1 MLADDDREPLLQNL
15 TSTLTHAASVVGS
28 TVTAVASA
36 EPPEAEGGRSKGW
49 ASLWKGGRHGH
60 GHDHSHAGHGC
71 RKDETGNLPEVV
83 EAARINREQT
93 RTIRGEEMTDFKDIL
108 NDGPPEL
115 DLFQAAQQGLLSRI
129 RELLEDGRTRP
140 TDVDTEKC
148 TALHWAAINNHI
160 AVAEYLIEKGAELDA
175 IGGELQ
181 ATPLHWAA
189 RFAFCVPDK
198 DVQYNCGLD
207 INAIPVSAS
216 RSGHI
221 QMVYVLS
228 KAGANPAL
236 KDNQGYNALHLAA
249 HAGHALMAVY
259 LIASGMD
266 IDSPDGMARTALMW
280 SAYQGNSYD
289 TIIELVRSGA
299 NVDLTDSTGYTALHW
314 AVISNHMDVAK
325 DLLKLGVRTDI
336 KDPEGKTPGDWA
348 TERGQSVQYQDLLR
362 RTGRAGTGGHE
373 GGLPFDKVT
382 TNRIIYIAP
391 FVIVFFSLYAAAT
404 LPFYFSIPTICFM
417 AWMVHAQLIVR
428 YLMAG
433 EPNLVKTPFLTAIP
447 QATLFY
453 VFAVWVKMVP
463 YTGYLYPEHI
473 FFLGFFSVCI
483 YSLYKSVSSDPGYIP
498 VKSVEDRKLPQGESW
513 MLAPTALPAAFR
525 NLCEANTVEFV
536 TAVSSSLTS
545 KSTMAPQYSI
555 VNPRLH
561 QKEDGMLI
569 PGSLVV
575 IVHGHTIAVI
585 GALNHRYFM
594 LFTGSLC
601 LGAWMFF
608 NIDMSYLNSQFD
620 NPLPPTR
627 TACTLPV
634 ETICKYFAYDGF
646 AFVTGLWTMFNST
659 WCFFLFLT
667 QAWQIGAGYT
677 TNESANWHR
686 FNYLVEPSDWNRPA
700 WNRRMKNVFNRGLWG
715 NCNEFWGQPPADPCG
730 TNKDG
735 KFGKEESAGPAKW

>member
-1 MLADDDREPLLQNL
+1 
-15 TSTLTHAASVVGS
+15 
-28 TVTAVASA
+28 
-36 EPPEAEGGRSKGW
+36 
-49 ASLWKGGRHGH
+49 
-60 GHDHSHAGHGC
+60 
-71 RKDETGNLPEVV
+71 
-83 EAARINREQT
+83 
-93 RTIRGEEMTDFKDIL
+93 MTDFKDIL

-189 RFAFCVPDK
+189 
-198 DVQYNCGLD
+198 
-207 INAIPVSAS
+207 

-417 AWMVHAQLIVR
+417 AWVVHAQLIVR

-463 YTGYLYPEHI
+463 YTGYLYLEHI

-498 VKSVEDRKLPQGESW
+498 VKSVEDRKLMVLS
-513 MLAPTALPAAFR
+513 LASNGKLDARTY
-525 NLCEANTVEFV
+525 CV
-536 TAVSSSLTS
+536 TCSIQKPLRS
-545 KSTMAPQYSI
+545 KHCR
-555 VNPRLH
+555 VCDRC
-561 QKEDGMLI
+561 
-569 PGSLVV
+569 V
-575 IVHGHTIAVI
+575 IKFDHHCPWTYNCI

-735 KFGKEESAGPAKW
+735 KFGKEESAGPAKWYDVYDIPTGPHSSSRNRTVDEMV